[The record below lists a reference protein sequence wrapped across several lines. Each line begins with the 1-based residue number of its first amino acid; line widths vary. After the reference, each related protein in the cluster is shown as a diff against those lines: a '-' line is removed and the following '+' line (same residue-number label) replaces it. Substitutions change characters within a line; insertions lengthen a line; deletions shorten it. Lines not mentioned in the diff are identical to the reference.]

1 LKKIVIL
8 LILIL
13 SVSQSKPISP
23 IYEIEAN
30 GTVSDM
36 VLYKDELIIGTDR
49 GVLQVYN
56 HIENRFIKTITLPKI
71 VDFIGDKLSAKIYSV
86 DKIDST
92 YLILS
97 NSGKSGYTNLS
108 IYENNQTKQLISPK
122 DKMIAMKARFI
133 DSKYILLGLLGNE
146 AILYDIESKKKI
158 YQLSLGQSKFS
169 DFALNEDRT
178 QAIFACESGVLTLID
193 TKRGRIIRELKGQ
206 NVDNVYSVDIKKDIV
221 VGAGQD
227 RRGSIYSLSNDSGS
241 YIEGSFLVYATALS
255 PSANIVAFA
264 MDEQNSIYIYKPQT
278 KEQIAI
284 LSGQKSRLSS
294 IIFQD
299 EQTLF
304 SSSDDDTIM
313 VWNIKQ

>member
-1 LKKIVIL
+1 MKNILIVLVIL
-8 LILIL
+8 NLANA
-13 SVSQSKPISP
+13 KPISP
-23 IYEIEAN
+23 IFEIEAK
-30 GTVSDM
+30 GTVTDM

-49 GVLQVYN
+49 GILQVYN
-56 HIENRFIKTITLPKI
+56 YKASQFIKTITLPKI
-71 VDFIGDKLSAKIYSV
+71 VDFIGDTMSAKIYSV
-86 DKIDST
+86 DKIESK

-97 NSGKSGYTNLS
+97 NSGNSGYCNLS
-108 IYENNQTKQLISPK
+108 IYENNQTKHLITHK
-122 DKMIAMKARFI
+122 DKIIALKARFI
-133 DSKYILLGLLGNE
+133 DSNHILLGLLSNE
-146 AILYDIESKKKI
+146 VILYDIEAKKKL
-158 YQLSLGQSKFS
+158 YLLSLGQSRFS
-169 DFALNEDRT
+169 DFALNEDKSK
-178 QAIFACESGVLTLID
+178 AIFACESGVLTLID
-193 TKRGRIIRELKGQ
+193 TKNGNIIREFRGQ
-206 NVDNVYSVDIKKDIV
+206 NVDNVYSVDIKKDRV

-264 MDEQNSIYIYKPQT
+264 MDEENRIYIYKPQT

-304 SSSDDDTIM
+304 SSSDDNTIM
-313 VWNIKQ
+313 VWNIK

>member
-1 LKKIVIL
+1 MKKIVII
-8 LILIL
+8 LILIFT
-13 SVSQSKPISP
+13 VSQSRPISP
-23 IYEIEAN
+23 IFEIEAN
-30 GTVSDM
+30 GTVTDM
-36 VLYKDELIIGTDR
+36 VLQKDELIIGTDR

-56 HIENRFIKTITLPKI
+56 HIESQFTKTITLPKI
-71 VDFIGDKLSAKIYSV
+71 VDFIGDKMFAKIYSV
-86 DKIDST
+86 DKIESK

-97 NSGKSGYTNLS
+97 SSGKSGYTNLS
-108 IYENNQTKQLISPK
+108 IYENNQTKQLISHK
-122 DKMIAMKARFI
+122 DKVIALKARFI
-133 DSKYILLGLLGNE
+133 DKRHILLGLLGNE
-146 AILYDIESKKKI
+146 ALLYDIESQKKI

-169 DFALNEDRT
+169 DFALNEDRS

-193 TKRGRIIRELKGQ
+193 TKKGNIIREFRGQ
-206 NVDNVYSVDIKKDIV
+206 NVDNVYSVDIKRDIV

-241 YIEGSFLVYATALS
+241 YIEGSFLIYATALS

-264 MDEQNSIYIYKPQT
+264 MDEENSIYIYKPQT

-304 SSSDDDTIM
+304 SSSDDNTIM
-313 VWNIKQ
+313 VWNIK

>member
-1 LKKIVIL
+1 MKKIVIL
-8 LILIL
+8 LAVI
-13 SVSQSKPISP
+13 VACSQSRPISP
-23 IYEIEAN
+23 ISEIEAN
-30 GTVSDM
+30 GTVTDM
-36 VLYKDELIIGTDR
+36 VLNKDELIIGTDR
-49 GVLQVYN
+49 GILQVYN
-56 HIENRFIKTITLPKI
+56 HKESRFIKTIKLPKI
-71 VDFIGDKLSAKIYSV
+71 IDFVGDKISAKIYSV
-86 DKIDST
+86 DKIDFK

-97 NSGKSGYTNLS
+97 NSGKNGYTNLS
-108 IYENNQTKQLISPK
+108 IYWNNQTKQLISHK
-122 DKMIAMKARFI
+122 DKIIILKARFI
-133 DSKYILLGLLGNE
+133 DSTHILLGLLGNE
-146 AILYDIESKKKI
+146 AILYDIESETKI

-169 DFALNEDRT
+169 DFALNEDKS

-193 TKRGRIIRELKGQ
+193 TQKGNIIREFRGQ
-206 NVDNVYSVDIKKDIV
+206 NVDNVYSVDIKKDRV

-227 RRGSIYSLSNDSGS
+227 RRGSIYSVSNDSGS
-241 YIEGSFLVYATALS
+241 YIEGTFLVYATALS

-264 MDEQNSIYIYKPQT
+264 MDEENSIYIYKPQT

-313 VWNIKQ
+313 VWNIK